1 MKEVEL
7 PEVLIRQAWNAQDP
21 LASVHYYSVVM
32 RIVVPAAFGLRM
44 CLHCPDCNMEDQH
57 KHSEIHSCSDYLGQN
72 HKSLGGYAG
81 LATAIAVANELQGEG
96 TIHGHGFAAL
106 CNKYQH
112 SDLEQIAEMI
122 RTNIHDIPAE
132 DMVKRV
138 TDFMEHLH
146 REDHFND
153 DLHQNSLRSLE
164 EQFHQNNFGPP
175 GNAHLSVR
183 PSAVHTVT
191 EFTSMWAAT
200 NARQSC
206 FNTEKLG
213 SAKSVHESITR
224 VAEDAALFRETYEA
238 DVQFIFS
245 RVQHHWHKLDK
256 NGERQPI

>member
-1 MKEVEL
+1 
-7 PEVLIRQAWNAQDP
+7 
-21 LASVHYYSVVM
+21 M

-57 KHSEIHSCSDYLGQN
+57 KYTEVHSCSDYLGQN
-72 HKSLGGYAG
+72 HKSMGGYAG

-106 CNKYQH
+106 CNMYQH

-132 DMVKRV
+132 EMVKRV
-138 TDFMEHLH
+138 TDFIEHLH

-153 DLHQNSLRSLE
+153 ELHQNSLGSLE

-183 PSAVHTVT
+183 PSPLHSLT
-191 EFTSMWAAT
+191 ELTSMWSAS
-200 NARQSC
+200 NANQSSS
-206 FNTEKLG
+206 KV
-213 SAKSVHESITR
+213 S
-224 VAEDAALFRETYEA
+224 EDAALFRETYEA

-245 RVQHHWHKLDK
+245 RVQHLSLIH
-256 NGERQPI
+256 I